1 MLQTRQDALGARL
14 ELQRG
19 AFEKEPFPGLDVRK
33 DRLKRLLAL
42 TEQHEAEICSAI
54 DADFG
59 GRSAE
64 ETRLAELLVVRAGI
78 RHALAHLRGWMRER
92 RVATSLPFLPGRNRL
107 LPQPVGVVGI
117 VSPWNYPFQLAI
129 APATAALAAGNRVL
143 IKPSELTPKFSALLD
158 RLVGEHFAPDEMS
171 VVIGDAEVG
180 KAFVSMPF
188 DHLLFTGSTVIG
200 RQVAVAAAANLTP
213 VTLELGGKSPAIFD
227 ASCDLDGAVANVAYG
242 KLLNAGQTCIAPDYL
257 LVPQGQGATVAAKLA
272 TAMARLYPSL
282 RDNRDYT
289 AIISERHHRRL
300 GEMVAEA
307 RESGADVI
315 EVNPVNEELGVT
327 NRKMAP
333 TLIRNAGE
341 NLRLM
346 REEIFG
352 PVLPII
358 EYGTV
363 ERCHRS
369 REPGRTSAGAL
380 LVRPRSRQPQTDPA
394 GNDRRRRHD
403 QRLHAASGAGKAA
416 FRRCRRQRHGGIPR
430 RMGLQNLQQGKAC
443 VPSVQAECR
452 WPSAPALWQDVR
464 AGFPAVEAHDLTDLP
479 VFHLECAREFRT
491 ILTSAATGAST
502 QRRAGGP
509 AAKAGERRVRLP
521 GGTITHQLF

>member
-1 MLQTRQDALGARL
+1 MLQARQDALGAL
-14 ELQRG
+14 FELQCR
-19 AFEKEPFPGLDVRK
+19 AFEKEPFPGFDVRK
-33 DRLKRLLAL
+33 DRLRRLLAL

-64 ETRLAELLVVRAGI
+64 ETRLAELFVVRAGI

-143 IKPSELTPKFSALLD
+143 LKPSELTPKFSALLD
-158 RLVGEHFAPDEMS
+158 QLVGKHFAPDEMS
-171 VVIGDAEVG
+171 VVIGDADVG

-188 DHLLFTGSTVIG
+188 DHLLFTGSTAIG
-200 RQVAVAAAANLTP
+200 RQVALAAAANLTP

-227 ASCDLDGAVANVAYG
+227 ASCDLDASVASVAYG

-257 LVPQGQGATVAAKLA
+257 LVPQGQSEAIAAKLA
-272 TAMARLYPSL
+272 AAVKRLYPSL
-282 RDNRDYT
+282 RDNPDYT
-289 AIISERHHRRL
+289 AIISERHRQRL
-300 GEMVAEA
+300 ADMIAEA

-315 EVNPVNEELGVT
+315 EINPAGEELGAT

-333 TLIRNAGE
+333 TLVRNAGE

-363 ERCHRS
+363 DDAIDQVNRAERPLALYWFGRDHSNRQRVL
-369 REPGRTSAGAL
+369 RETIAGGVTINDCMLHLVQERQPFGGVGASGMGAYHGEWGFRTFSKEKPVFLQSKLSAGGL
-380 LVRPRSRQPQTDPA
+380 LRPPY
-394 GNDRRRRHD
+394 GKIFE
-403 QRLHAASGAGKAA
+403 RL
-416 FRRCRRQRHGGIPR
+416 FR
-430 RMGLQNLQQGKAC
+430 LL
-443 VPSVQAECR
+443 
-452 WPSAPALWQDVR
+452 
-464 AGFPAVEAHDLTDLP
+464 
-479 VFHLECAREFRT
+479 
-491 ILTSAATGAST
+491 
-502 QRRAGGP
+502 
-509 AAKAGERRVRLP
+509 RL
-521 GGTITHQLF
+521 IT